1 MSEVFMSAT
10 SFATYKPSTVKKE
23 TVLQMIGIPDRQK
36 SLWDAIYEGFSIGVL
51 DKLVDVMGVEK
62 KTISSAIELSSATL
76 HRRRKLGVL
85 SREESDKLYRVA
97 EIYQA
102 AIDLFEGDVKEASAW
117 MFKPAYALG
126 DRKPIDCLNT
136 VAESD
141 AVLTLLRRLD
151 QGVGA

>member
-1 MSEVFMSAT
+1 MPAT
-10 SFATYKPSTVKKE
+10 SFATYQPSKEKKE
-23 TVLQMIGIPDRQK
+23 TFLQLIGIPDRQA
-36 SLWDAIYEGFSIGVL
+36 SLWNAIYEGFPIDVL
-51 DKLVDVMGVEK
+51 YKLVDVLGVEK

-126 DRKPIDCLNT
+126 GRKPIDCLNT

-151 QGVGA
+151 QGVGV